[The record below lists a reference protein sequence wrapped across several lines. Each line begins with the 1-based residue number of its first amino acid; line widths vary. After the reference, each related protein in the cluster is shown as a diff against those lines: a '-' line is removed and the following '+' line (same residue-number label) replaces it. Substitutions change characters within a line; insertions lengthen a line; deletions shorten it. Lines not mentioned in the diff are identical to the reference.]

1 MSDSQGH
8 GRGPGNGRDAR
19 GNGTLDGGWSIEGGR
34 AGRAR
39 EVRGDP
45 DGARSSVGSNA
56 TSGEIRGG
64 LQARPDLPPPV
75 RSSLPAPPRAWAP
88 PRGTVPGPAPARAP
102 ASGGAGSPAPIGA
115 PGPDPGPG
123 PAPTVGPEPGPV
135 PAPVPAAAVE
145 EAATE
150 PHQQPGARDTVLGL
164 GPVVR
169 PGTSGRESSAD
180 DFAQDAPLVTELGAD
195 ASGPVVMSDAVVE
208 GEGGGRRRRS
218 SINDATVL
226 MDRPGADMTQLI
238 RERDI
243 DLPRRHGLRGDL
255 RYVFTVL
262 FGVAETRRQLKTLEA
277 KLEVEREAREGLV
290 RVMARELVSD
300 PDAGA
305 EAVREARVRLGEI
318 EEARARHAAEAVSAT
333 AELAALDEDRQ
344 VERMGIDVE
353 VVRIEEAITAL
364 DRELAPLEQA
374 VGKHRKR
381 RHELEA
387 TARQLEARIARL
399 EQRAAAAAGEA
410 AGKLTAELGTAR
422 AEREAALQAVP
433 VIDGE
438 IGALEPRI
446 EALQARQAEREAELA
461 AAQARE
467 QAMEQQSA
475 ARLAETEA
483 RKVAA
488 ERALEASEHEV
499 REVLGALGE
508 RLWLERSQGQ
518 DTGLVRSPQAASRIA
533 AIDRCDSAIA
543 GLERQILEHNQR
555 LRRIDRGALVRGSAV
570 LAGMVAALSALVW
583 LALQL

>member
-19 GNGTLDGGWSIEGGR
+19 GNGTLDGGWSIESGR

-39 EVRGDP
+39 EVMSDP
-45 DGARSSVGSNA
+45 DGARSSVGSNTTA
-56 TSGEIRGG
+56 GEIRGG
-64 LQARPDLPPPV
+64 LQARPDLPPPA

-88 PRGTVPGPAPARAP
+88 PRGTVPGPAPAHP
-102 ASGGAGSPAPIGA
+102 PGSEGASSPVPRVA
-115 PGPDPGPG
+115 PGPG
-123 PAPTVGPEPGPV
+123 PGPGPRSAPAVV

-150 PHQQPGARDTVLGL
+150 PHLQPDARDTVLGL
-164 GPVVR
+164 GPAVR

-180 DFAQDAPLVTELGAD
+180 DFAQESPLVTDLGAD
-195 ASGPVVMSDAVVE
+195 ASGPVVMRDAEVE
-208 GEGGGRRRRS
+208 AEGGGRRRRS
-218 SINDATVL
+218 SVNDATVL

-238 RERDI
+238 RDRDI
-243 DLPRRHGLRGDL
+243 DLPRRHGLRGDV

-374 VGKHRKR
+374 AGKHRKR

-399 EQRAAAAAGEA
+399 EQRAAAASGEA
-410 AGKLTAELGTAR
+410 AGKLATELATAR
-422 AEREAALQAVP
+422 AEREAALQGVP

-438 IGALEPRI
+438 IRELEPRI

-499 REVLGALGE
+499 RAVLGALGE

-518 DTGLVRSPQAASRIA
+518 DTGLARSPQAASRIA

-555 LRRIDRGALVRGSAV
+555 LRRIDRGALIRGSAV
-570 LAGMVAALSALVW
+570 LAGMIAAVSALVW